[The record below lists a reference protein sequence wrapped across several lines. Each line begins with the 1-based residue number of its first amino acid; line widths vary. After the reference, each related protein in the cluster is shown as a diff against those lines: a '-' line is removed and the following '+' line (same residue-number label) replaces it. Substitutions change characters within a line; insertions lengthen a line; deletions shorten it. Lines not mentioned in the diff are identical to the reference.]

1 MNTIKTALSCAVA
14 LLALVGWL
22 AVVAITTAWHTLVLG
37 RGAEEQI
44 DAKNKKG

>member
-1 MNTIKTALSCAVA
+1 MTALKTALSCAVA
-14 LLALVGWL
+14 LLALVGWI
-22 AVVAITTAWHTLVLG
+22 AVMLLDTAWQTLVLG

>member
-22 AVVAITTAWHTLVLG
+22 AVVVVTTAWQTLVLG

-44 DAKNKKG
+44 DPNN